1 MSCIDTAYIIKFL
14 VRKAMKFLVRKD
26 TCYGLT
32 MTHIYGH
39 SQDLHI
45 VISVMTFKNHN
56 HADHQNTTEPMV
68 RCNGNSLYVGVL
80 LLISFKKYNP
90 VNIAYLN
97 DNLNVD
103 FIHVVK
109 NLILVLLE

>member
-26 TCYGLT
+26 ICYGLT

-45 VISVMTFKNHN
+45 VISVMTFKK
-56 HADHQNTTEPMV
+56 
-68 RCNGNSLYVGVL
+68 S
-80 LLISFKKYNP
+80 
-90 VNIAYLN
+90 
-97 DNLNVD
+97 
-103 FIHVVK
+103 
-109 NLILVLLE
+109 